1 VLVVELEAEPEER
14 SIAVQAQPDRS
25 GTVRR
30 SMSSIVVVLGCWS
43 TSLAAQDVAP
53 ASPPASRTSWGLGL
67 AATLG
72 DGWQIEGGEIGLQ
85 RSVAAGPVRFV
96 TAAARFGSFINQ
108 GAIIGGARG
117 FIAALALSGRTGA
130 ATLAEVGNEDAPTR
144 IAFDVTVEAAG
155 WLGSHSPLPQGGRWA
170 TVAVLPGLRVGDAG
184 GMQYHLLLGPTALL
198 GGKADIRGF
207 LGIRF
212 EAPLARRERR
222 P

>member
-1 VLVVELEAEPEER
+1 
-14 SIAVQAQPDRS
+14 
-25 GTVRR
+25 
-30 SMSSIVVVLGCWS
+30 MS

-53 ASPPASRTSWGLGL
+53 PASPPSNTSWGLGL

-85 RSVAAGPVRFV
+85 RRVAAGPVRFV
-96 TAAARFGSFINQ
+96 AVAARFGSFINQ

-144 IAFDVTVEAAG
+144 IAFDLTVEAAG
-155 WLGSHSPLPQGGRWA
+155 WLGSHSPLPQGSRWA
-170 TVAVLPGLRVGDAG
+170 TVAVLPGLRVGDAGGG

-212 EAPLARRERR
+212 ETPLARRDRR